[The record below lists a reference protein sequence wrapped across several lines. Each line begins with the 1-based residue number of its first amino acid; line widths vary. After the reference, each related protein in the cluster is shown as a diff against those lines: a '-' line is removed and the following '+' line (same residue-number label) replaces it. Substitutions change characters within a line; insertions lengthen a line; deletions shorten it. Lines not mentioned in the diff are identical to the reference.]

1 MKRKRLLVFEG
12 GPEAKW
18 QSRKSLNPE
27 LYDVEF
33 IGSRDLALQRIQR
46 QPVPDAVVL
55 TIQRGGSDMDCVAL
69 FRQAGPS
76 SKIIT
81 LLPENQAD
89 LVVKAVRM
97 GADAC
102 LWNSDD
108 QQALLHGALEECLTG
123 SFESSSRL
131 ETVGGVEELNGG
143 GFFVM
148 ASPAMRKLR
157 AQVGQVAKI
166 DVPVFILGE
175 SGTGKEVIAKLVHN
189 LSPRALRP
197 FLKVNCAAIPAEL
210 LESELFGHERGAFT
224 GAVRSKPGKFEACN
238 HGTLFLDE
246 IAEMP
251 PALQAKLLHVLQ
263 DQEFSRLGSCS
274 RLKVNVRVLAATNVN
289 IKEAI
294 ATKTFREDLYYRI
307 STFVFSIPP
316 LRDRRDDIPVLL
328 SRYLKHHADRLHLPA
343 RKISNEL
350 WERCLSYDWPGN
362 VRELE
367 NFTKRYL
374 ICGEDETAVPPAS
387 HGPKNGFQQGLA
399 GEADSAPGDF
409 KFHMREVRNTA
420 EASAISLAL
429 EQTNWNR
436 KQAAKRL
443 TISYKS
449 LLSKIRQY
457 RLDQTYQKPLTEYN
471 LKEEIFN
478 YVPLRAG
485 SSD

>member
-18 QSRKSLNPE
+18 QSRKLLNPE

-55 TIQRGGSDMDCVAL
+55 TVQRGGSDMDCVAL

-76 SKIIT
+76 SRIIV

-131 ETVGGVEELNGG
+131 ETVGGVEELNWGW
-143 GFFVM
+143 FFVM

-157 AQVGQVAKI
+157 AQVGQVAKV
-166 DVPVFILGE
+166 DVPVLILGE

-224 GAVRSKPGKFEACN
+224 GAVRSMPGKFEACN
-238 HGTLFLDE
+238 HWTLFLDE

-251 PALQAKLLHVLQ
+251 PALHAKLLHVLQ
-263 DQEFSRLGSCS
+263 DHEFSRLGSCS
-274 RLKVNVRVLAATNVN
+274 RLNVNVRVLAATNVN

-316 LRDRRDDIPVLL
+316 LRDRRDDILVLL

-350 WERCLSYDWPGN
+350 W
-362 VRELE
+362 
-367 NFTKRYL
+367 
-374 ICGEDETAVPPAS
+374 
-387 HGPKNGFQQGLA
+387 
-399 GEADSAPGDF
+399 
-409 KFHMREVRNTA
+409 
-420 EASAISLAL
+420 
-429 EQTNWNR
+429 
-436 KQAAKRL
+436 
-443 TISYKS
+443 
-449 LLSKIRQY
+449 
-457 RLDQTYQKPLTEYN
+457 
-471 LKEEIFN
+471 
-478 YVPLRAG
+478 
-485 SSD
+485 